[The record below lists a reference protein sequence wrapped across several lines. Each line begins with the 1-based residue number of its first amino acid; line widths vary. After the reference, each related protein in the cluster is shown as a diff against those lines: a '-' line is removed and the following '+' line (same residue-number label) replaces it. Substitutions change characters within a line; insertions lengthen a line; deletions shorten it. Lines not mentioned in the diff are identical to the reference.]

1 MFTTSRRL
9 ARPVFLFCAALAAFL
24 ALPGAAAIR
33 TEPYAWASVAIR
45 GGGLVSGLVFHPA
58 QRDLLYARTDVGG
71 AYRWD
76 AGHQRWIPLNDNIG
90 HALSQ
95 LLGVISLALDP
106 RDPRQLYLA
115 CGSYLQ
121 EWSEPGAILWSPDQG
136 ATWNRTPLPFK
147 LGGNQDGRTAGERL
161 AVDPHDG
168 RVLLLGSNQ
177 DGLWRSSDQ
186 AATWSRVSGFPAGSL
201 TFVLFDPRSGPD
213 GKATPVIY
221 AGANDLAGPALYHS
235 SDAGKTWAPV
245 PGQPRGLLIQ
255 HAELDA
261 AGTLYL
267 TCANGLGPNG
277 ITAGAVWK
285 LETAAGRWTDIT
297 PIPPE
302 PAIKDAFG
310 YAGLALD
317 AQHPGT
323 LLVGT
328 LDRWT
333 RGDEIFRS
341 TDGGATWKP
350 MLAQSTW
357 DYASAPYVKTMKPHW
372 IGDIALDPYDADH
385 ALFVTGY
392 GIWSTVRARAIE
404 HGEPTPWV
412 FTNRNLE
419 ETVVTALV
427 SPPEGARLL
436 STFGDVGGFRHDDL
450 TASPAA
456 GSFTPSHGSNPGVDF
471 AENLPAKLVRTH
483 WGPAHGALSEDG
495 GSTWKDFPTA
505 PAAATA
511 HGPGI
516 AALSAD
522 GRRIVW
528 LPKGSSPW
536 FSTDDGATWTQSRS
550 DLVATKEWT
559 TYGPAADRV
568 NPLKFYIYDSITGR
582 IHVST
587 DGGVSFASS
596 QTLPA
601 GGGLLRAEPGREG
614 SVWLPAPDGLY
625 HSVDSGASFTRIAHI
640 DSAQQVGFGRA
651 ATNGNGPAVFLA
663 GKIGDTDAVFRSD
676 DGAKT
681 WVRLN
686 DGRLRFGWI
695 SAITGDPR
703 KHGRVY
709 VGTGGRGIFV
719 GEPAKP

>member
-1 MFTTSRRL
+1 MPTPPRCVRAAVL
-9 ARPVFLFCAALAAFL
+9 CCAILAALLSPRAK
-24 ALPGAAAIR
+24 AAIR
-33 TEPYAWASVAIR
+33 AEPYAWANVAIR
-45 GGGLVSGLVFHPA
+45 GGGLVSGLVFHPT

-76 AGHQRWIPLNDNIG
+76 AAHRRWIPLNDNIG
-90 HALSQ
+90 HDFSQ

-136 ATWNRTPLPFK
+136 VTWNRTPLPFK

-168 RVLLLGSNQ
+168 RVLLLGSSQ
-177 DGLWRSSDQ
+177 DGLWRSGDQ
-186 AATWSRVSGFPAGSL
+186 TATWRRLSGFPAAGL

-213 GKATPVIY
+213 GKPTPVVY
-221 AGANDLAGPALYHS
+221 AGANNPAGPALFRS
-235 SDAGKTWAPV
+235 ADAGRTWGPV
-245 PGQPRGLLIQ
+245 AGQPTGLLIQ

-261 AGTLYL
+261 AGALYI
-267 TCANGLGPNG
+267 TCANGLGPNDV
-277 ITAGAVWK
+277 TTGAVWK
-285 LETAAGRWTDIT
+285 LETSTGHWTDIT
-297 PIPPE
+297 PTAPD
-302 PAIKDAFG
+302 PATKDTFG

-341 TDGGATWKP
+341 TDGGASWKP
-350 MLAQSTW
+350 LLGQSTW
-357 DYASAPYVKTMKPHW
+357 DYSSAPYVKTMKPHW
-372 IGDIALDPYDADH
+372 IGDIALDPFDADH

-392 GIWSTVRARAIE
+392 GVWSTAHARAVE

-412 FTNRNLE
+412 FANRNLE

-427 SPPEGARLL
+427 SPPTGAPLL
-436 STFGDVGGFRHDDL
+436 SALGDIGGFRHDDL
-450 TASPAA
+450 AASPAA
-456 GSFTPSHGSNPGVDF
+456 GAYTPPYGSNPGVDF
-471 AENLPAKLVRTH
+471 AEQQPARLVRTH
-483 WGPAHGALSEDG
+483 WGPTRGAVSNDG
-495 GSTWKDFPTA
+495 GATWKDFPTA

-516 AALSAD
+516 AAISAD

-528 LPKGSSPW
+528 LPKGSAPW
-536 FSTDDGATWTQSRS
+536 FSTDEGATWTPSRS
-550 DLVATKEWT
+550 KLVSTTDWT
-559 TYGPAADRV
+559 TYGPVADRV
-568 NPLKFYIYDSITGR
+568 NPAKFYIYDSMTGR
-582 IHVST
+582 VYVSA
-587 DGGVSFASS
+587 DGGVSFTSTK
-596 QTLPA
+596 TLAA
-601 GGGLLRAEPGREG
+601 GGGTLRAEPGREG
-614 SVWLPAPDGLY
+614 SVWLPTPDGLY
-625 HSVDSGASFTRIAHI
+625 HSVDSGGSFSQVDRIE
-640 DSAQQVGFGRA
+640 SAQQVGFGRA
-651 ATNGNGPAVFLA
+651 AVEGGAPAIFVA
-663 GKIGDTDAVFRSD
+663 GRIGDTDAVFRSD
-676 DGAKT
+676 DGGKT

-695 SAITGDPR
+695 SALTGDPR

-719 GEPAKP
+719 GEPARP